1 MSDTRLELADEPTG
15 ERGNGGMV
23 PPPLPPADPEAWYA
37 SDTEEGTQSLRT
49 DCENSVS
56 IE

>member
-1 MSDTRLELADEPTG
+1 MSDTRLELADEPSG